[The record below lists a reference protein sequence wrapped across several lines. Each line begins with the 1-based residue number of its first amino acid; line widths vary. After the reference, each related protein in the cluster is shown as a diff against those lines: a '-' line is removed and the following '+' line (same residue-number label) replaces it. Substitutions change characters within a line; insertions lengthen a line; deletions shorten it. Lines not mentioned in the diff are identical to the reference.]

1 MISLI
6 SNSPDHPYVPLQAC
20 WNCGRLATETC
31 SGCGLARYC
40 GAFCQHKDWEE
51 HVKVCRKENNKTPSD
66 TGNNL
71 SPGQKSSAGS
81 ESSEASQ

>member
-1 MISLI
+1 MS
-6 SNSPDHPYVPLQAC
+6 LQAC

-66 TGNNL
+66 SSGSVNNL
-71 SPGQKSSAGS
+71 SPGEKSSVGS
-81 ESSEASQ
+81 ETSEASQ

>member
-1 MISLI
+1 MLQ
-6 SNSPDHPYVPLQAC
+6 QAC

-40 GAFCQHKDWEE
+40 GAFCQHKDWED
-51 HVKVCRKENNKTPSD
+51 HVKVCRKENNKTESD
-66 TGNNL
+66 GSVNIL
-71 SPGQKSSAGS
+71 SPGEKSSVGS